1 MNDTTSPSKAEE
13 AKERF
18 QRNVSIVISLVAA
31 LLLFNSLGAGNA
43 DWDASHQNAVASNTY
58 AFYQAKNIRQ
68 NDLNLAANQLE
79 VQIQSGQLQGDAK
92 QQALK
97 LVQSYREK
105 AASYE
110 SDPATGEGKKELL
123 EKAKAAETIRDAAIA
138 KDPYFDFG
146 SLLLQMAIIL
156 FSVVLISQRTTLLM
170 LASITTLVG
179 AFLSLNAFTMWFNI
193 PGIG

>member
-1 MNDTTSPSKAEE
+1 MNDTSTQTASED

-18 QRNVSIVISLVAA
+18 QRNISLVISLVAA

-68 NDLNLAANQLE
+68 NELTLAANQLE
-79 VQIQSGQLQGDAK
+79 VQMQAGQFQGEAK
-92 QQALK
+92 QQAAK
-97 LVQSYREK
+97 LIQSYRDK

-110 SDPATGEGKKELL
+110 SDPVSGEGKKELL
-123 EKAKAAETIRDAAIA
+123 EKARAAEGIRDAAIA
-138 KDPYFDFG
+138 KDPYYDFG

-156 FSVVLISQRTTLLM
+156 FSIVLITQRKTLVM
-170 LASITTLVG
+170 LATITTAAG
-179 AFLSLNAFTMWFNI
+179 TFLSFNAYTMMFQI

>member
-1 MNDTTSPSKAEE
+1 MNDTSPQTATED

-18 QRNVSIVISLVAA
+18 QRVISILISFVAA

-68 NDLNLAANQLE
+68 NELNLAANQLE
-79 VQIQSGQLQGDAK
+79 LQIQAGQFQGQAK
-92 QQALK
+92 QQAMK
-97 LVQSYREK
+97 LVQSYRDK

-123 EKAKAAETIRDAAIA
+123 EKAKQAESIRDAAIA

-156 FSVVLISQRTTLLM
+156 FSIVLITQRKTLVM
-170 LASITTLVG
+170 LASITTLAG
-179 AFLSLNAFTMWFNI
+179 TFLSFNAFTMMFQI